1 LGQKESIQNE
11 SNTSPAQVTLGA
23 KNLILFHDSIIASN
37 SFDGIGN
44 N

>member
-1 LGQKESIQNE
+1 LGQKQSIQNKG
-11 SNTSPAQVTLGA
+11 NASPAEVTLWA

-44 N
+44 K